1 MPAID
6 EKRLLT
12 KIAHLY
18 HERDM
23 KQQEI
28 AALLSLSQSQV
39 SRALRRCIE
48 EGIVKISVIPPANI
62 YTNLEMRIQ
71 QGFGVRHVVV
81 VDVQDDASKE
91 HIHSAIGSASA
102 HYLETVLKP
111 GQLVGISSW
120 STTIRAMVDQL
131 HPVSTRAKG
140 VIQILGGIGQNGN
153 VQATIITQRLANM
166 LHCPAFLL
174 PAQSIGQSL
183 RSYRTQIQAEDVRRV
198 LDMFPEVD
206 IAIVGIGALEPS
218 DMLKLSGNSY
228 PREELRRME
237 ALAAVGECCLHYYD
251 ENGTVILEE
260 REDPALGM
268 HLSQLQ
274 ACPNVVALAGGLD
287 KVAAIIGALKSGF
300 IDVLFTDRLTAAR
313 IVKKGDGAP
322 DRQVGTATQG
332 R

>member
-18 HERDM
+18 YQQNM

-28 AALLSLSQSQV
+28 SALLSLSQSQV
-39 SRALRRCIE
+39 SRALRRCIK

-71 QGFGVRHVVV
+71 HHFGLRHVVV

-91 HIHSAIGSASA
+91 QINLAIGSASA
-102 HYLETVLKP
+102 HYLEVALKS

-120 STTIRAMVDQL
+120 STTIKAMVDQL
-131 HPVSTRAKG
+131 HPVNTKAKG

-153 VQATIITQRLANM
+153 VQATIIAQRLANM

-183 RSYRTQIQAEDVRRV
+183 HSYHVQIQSQDVRTV
-198 LDMFPEVD
+198 LDRFPEVD

-228 PREELRRME
+228 PREELRRMRT
-237 ALAAVGECCLHYYD
+237 LHAVGECCLHYYD
-251 ENGTVILEE
+251 KNGHAVLDEKD
-260 REDPALGM
+260 DPALGM
-268 HLSQLQ
+268 QLSQLKD
-274 ACPNVVALAGGLD
+274 CPNVIAIAGGLD
-287 KVAAIIGALKSGF
+287 KVAAITGALKSGF
-300 IDVLFTDRLTAAR
+300 VDVLFIDKLTAKALLKQSGSAPHA
-313 IVKKGDGAP
+313 KKKAAAN
-322 DRQVGTATQG
+322 R
-332 R
+332 